1 MDLIFETRT
10 REDPSLDPNRLSDYG
25 EVSSLVESHDK
36 SCWKLMKKEA
46 SPQLAGV
53 VLYLHTI
60 FVVPGAR
67 SPHVLDIAHPW
78 IASRRR
84 RRPKGFW
91 REV

>member
-1 MDLIFETRT
+1 M
-10 REDPSLDPNRLSDYG
+10 
-25 EVSSLVESHDK
+25 
-36 SCWKLMKKEA
+36 LMKKEA
-46 SPQLAGV
+46 SQQLAGV

-60 FVVPGAR
+60 FVVPGAH

-91 REV
+91 RQVYLSDCLSWRQIVPGHFVLSASVVGLR